1 MTTTTSQRR
10 NLAAVLQ
17 QPGTIRLQEYE
28 TPQPGPREV
37 LVQVES
43 VGVCGSDVHYFEH
56 GRIGDFVVRA
66 PLVLGHEASGV
77 VVDTGPG
84 VDGLAAGTLVAI
96 EPGVPCRACP
106 QCRSGRYNLCP
117 DVRFLATPP
126 IDGAFTRY
134 LTVPE
139 DFCFATPSLTAD
151 AAALIEPLSV
161 GVWACRR
168 ADVGIGDRV
177 LVTGAGPIGLLTA
190 LVCRAAGAA
199 VTICDINPQRLERA
213 GQLGAGQTV
222 DLRERELGE
231 LGPHDAF
238 IECTGVEGLAASGL
252 GALRPAGR
260 AVLVGMSSSD
270 QLTLPLSLLQ
280 TRELTVTGS
289 FRYAN
294 TYPAA
299 IALASS
305 GAVPLD
311 DLVDATFPLS
321 QVAEALQA
329 TRRNPSLIKVIVHPE
344 EMDQ

>member
-1 MTTTTSQRR
+1 MPR
-10 NLAAVLQ
+10 
-17 QPGTIRLQEYE
+17 PGV
-28 TPQPGPREV
+28 GEV
-37 LVQVES
+37 LVQVQS

-56 GRIGDFVVRA
+56 GRIGDFVVRS

-84 VDGLAAGTLVAI
+84 VEGLAPGTLVAI
-96 EPGVPCRACP
+96 EPGVPCRACA

-134 LTVPE
+134 LTAPV
-139 DFCFATPSLTAD
+139 DFCYAVPSLSPD

-168 ADVGIGDRV
+168 ANVGVGDRV

-190 LVCRAAGAA
+190 LVARASGAA
-199 VTICDINPQRLERA
+199 ITICDINPKRLDRA
-213 GQLGAGQTV
+213 EQLGAGETV
-222 DLRERELGE
+222 DLRERELRE
-231 LGPHDAF
+231 LGPYDAF
-238 IECTGVEGLAASGL
+238 VECTGVDGMAAAGLAT
-252 GALRPAGR
+252 LRPAGS

-270 QLTLPLSLLQ
+270 ELTLPLSLLQ

-299 IALASS
+299 VALATS